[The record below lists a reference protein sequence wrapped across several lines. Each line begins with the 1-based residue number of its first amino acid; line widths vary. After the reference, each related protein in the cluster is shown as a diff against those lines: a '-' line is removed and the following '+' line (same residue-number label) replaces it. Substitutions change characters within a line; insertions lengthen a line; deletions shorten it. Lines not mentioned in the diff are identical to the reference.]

1 MLELTLYVS
10 IAISAYL
17 GYVVTIQNLLLA
29 KAVIETLKVP
39 PFADSLRLF
48 TFWNE
53 HHPRCIT
60 PDASPPVHHQ
70 RKGDQRLESV

>member
-1 MLELTLYVS
+1 MIYFVSPKLHSPPLWDMLELTLYVS

-48 TFWNE
+48 TFWFLWAE
-53 HHPRCIT
+53 WLWET
-60 PDASPPVHHQ
+60 
-70 RKGDQRLESV
+70 